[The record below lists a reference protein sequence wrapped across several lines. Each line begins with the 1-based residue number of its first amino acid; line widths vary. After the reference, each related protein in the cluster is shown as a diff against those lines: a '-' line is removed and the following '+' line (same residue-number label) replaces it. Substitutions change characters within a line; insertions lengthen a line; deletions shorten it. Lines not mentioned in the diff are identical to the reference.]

1 MTKVEDKKRLKK
13 AAEEVADVLKSN
25 FSGSNLNFCNE
36 LQIESSSYDG
46 WFCSITNDTRTI
58 PRFEVYLDFLTGKK
72 KRQFYY
78 GFAANEESEIK
89 NLVDIFEKSTGKKIS
104 DTIISINDIHEQ
116 DGKFSID
123 EALLNKIE
131 FPIREF
137 YSNERQYYFGSYVI
151 RDADPLSGIPLGE
164 IIDFFSH
171 FSITFEINSELE
183 GFRGI
188 VTHEILQRATS
199 IVREFLAC
207 MTAKGRLRCQL
218 CEFDPKTKVA
228 GTSVNP
234 RSLLDVH
241 HKIPL
246 FEGER
251 NTRIE
256 DLQLLCPTCHRFEH
270 AKMRI
275 K

>member
-78 GFAANEESEIK
+78 GFAANKKPEIE
-89 NLVDIFEKSTGKKIS
+89 NLVDIFENSTGKKIS
-104 DTIISINDIHEQ
+104 NKTITIKNINEK

-123 EALLNKIE
+123 KALLNEIE

-137 YSNERQYYFGSYVI
+137 YGTQRQYYFGAYVI
-151 RDADPLSGIPLGE
+151 RDAGPLSGIPLKK

-183 GFRGI
+183 GFRGR
-188 VTHEILQRATS
+188 VTHEILQRATA
-199 IVREFLAC
+199 IVREFVAC

-228 GTSVNP
+228 GTSVHP

-241 HKIPL
+241 HKKPL
-246 FEGER
+246 SEGER
-251 NTRIE
+251 DTRIE
-256 DLQLLCPTCHRFEH
+256 DLQLLCPTCHRFAH